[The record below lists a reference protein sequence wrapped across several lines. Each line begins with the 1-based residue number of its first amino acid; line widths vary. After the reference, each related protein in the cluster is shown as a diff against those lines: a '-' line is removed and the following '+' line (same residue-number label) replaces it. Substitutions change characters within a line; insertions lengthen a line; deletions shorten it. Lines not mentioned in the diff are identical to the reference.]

1 MQNQTYEMHPQANP
15 RNILTGKNYRIT
27 LLTDSLIRFEYSPEN
42 YFEDRASQRVW
53 FRDLGEV
60 SYTKECAGSEICIR
74 TDALTLRYEEG
85 ENFLSSLLVD
95 LRNPERACEIGWNY
109 GKKGENLFG
118 TGRTLD
124 TIDGEMPLEDGILS
138 MDGFAVMDDS
148 ETVLLEENGWLGERR
163 SSGKDF
169 YLFAYGHDYRR
180 AIQDFYKL
188 TGPTPMIP
196 KYALGNWWSRYYK
209 YTEQSYME
217 LMERFQRE
225 QIPFSVAVIDM
236 DWHLVDIDPKYG
248 NGWTGFTWNKEFFP
262 DPERFMKWL
271 HDRGMKIT
279 LNLHPASGIRAFE
292 EMYERM
298 AVRLGIDPATEQPI
312 PFDFTN
318 PEFIRVYFEEIHHMY
333 EDQGVDFWWIDWQQG
348 SYTKIKGLDPLW
360 LLNHFYYL
368 DNGRTGKRPM
378 IFSRYAGPGSH
389 RYPIGFSGDTI
400 MSWASLQFQPY
411 FTYTAS
417 NIGYGWWSHDIGGHM
432 MGYTND
438 VMAARWYQFGVF
450 SPINRL
456 HSCQMEFMGKEP
468 WNFRTEV
475 RNAMCDA
482 LRVRHQMIPYLY
494 TLNYHN
500 YSQGRPMIS
509 PMYYD
514 YPEVLDAYPGGFMG
528 WGGFRNQYMM
538 GSELLVA
545 PIVTDLIREVNMGK
559 VKIWLPEGIWHDF
572 FTGVIYQGGKVMEL
586 YRGLDSIPVLAKA
599 GAILPLLKDPM
610 SAEAVSNP
618 AMLEIRV
625 YGGADGSFEL
635 YEDDNES
642 CAYQDGICVKTP
654 MSFVWEEGRFTIH
667 GAAGNLELIPERRN
681 YIVKFMGIA
690 ANEAVVTVNG
700 EVVASESSYASEN
713 GCLTVILPEV
723 AVDARVEV
731 TLKAVPELNDNH
743 VAQRVY
749 QLLQQAQ
756 IDNYA
761 KEAAFLAYCTYSDP
775 ATVLSQMKL
784 RGVPEETRG
793 AMEEIM
799 TAKE

>member
-1 MQNQTYEMHPQANP
+1 MQNHKYYMNPKANP
-15 RNILTGKNYRIT
+15 ENILTGKNCRIT

-42 YFEDRASQRVW
+42 HFEDRASQRVW
-53 FRDLGEV
+53 FRNLGEV
-60 SYTKECAGSEICIR
+60 AYTKETIGSEICIR

-85 ENFLSSLLVD
+85 ENFLSSLLVN

-124 TIDGEMPLEDGILS
+124 TIDGEMPLEDGVLS

-148 ETVLLEENGWLGERR
+148 ETVLLEENGWLGERK

-196 KYALGNWWSRYYK
+196 RYALGNWWSRYYK

-225 QIPFSVAVIDM
+225 KIPFTVAVIDM

-248 NGWTGFTWNKEFFP
+248 NGWTGFTWNKDFFP

-279 LNLHPASGIRAFE
+279 LNLHPASGIRAYE

-298 AVRLGIDPATEQPI
+298 AVRLGIDPAKEQPI
-312 PFDFTN
+312 AFDFTN
-318 PEFIRVYFEEIHHMY
+318 PEFIRVYFEEIHHVY
-333 EDQGVDFWWIDWQQG
+333 EEQGVDFWWIDWQQG

-475 RNAMCDA
+475 KDAMCSA
-482 LRVRHQMIPYLY
+482 LRVRHQLIPYLY

-500 YSQGRPMIS
+500 YKLGRPMIS

-514 YPEVLDAYPGGFMG
+514 YPEVLDAYPHDFMG
-528 WGGFRNQYMM
+528 WGGFKNQYMM

-559 VKIWLPEGIWHDF
+559 VKVWLPEGIWHDF
-572 FTGVIYQGGKVMEL
+572 FTGMVYRGGKVMEL
-586 YRGLDSIPVLAKA
+586 YRSLDAIPVLAKA

-610 SAEAVSNP
+610 SPEAVSNP
-618 AMLEIRV
+618 QMLEIRV
-625 YGGADGSFEL
+625 YGGADGSFTL
-635 YEDDNES
+635 YEDDNET
-642 CAYQDGICVKTP
+642 CAYQQDICVKTA
-654 MSFVWEEGRFTIH
+654 MSFAWEEGRFTIH
-667 GAAGNLELIPERRN
+667 GANGNLELVPARRT
-681 YIVKFMGIA
+681 YIVRFMGIA
-690 ANEAVVTVNG
+690 SNQAVVTVND
-700 EVVASESSYASEN
+700 ELVAAECGYTPEN
-713 GCLTVILPEV
+713 GCLSILLPEV
-723 AVDARVEV
+723 ASDAVVEI
-731 TLKAVPELNDNH
+731 TLTEAAELNHNH
-743 VAQRVY
+743 VEQRIY
-749 QLLQQAQ
+749 QLLQRSQ

-761 KEAAFLAYCTYSDP
+761 KEAAFQAYRSYGDW